1 MTDMIIAVR
10 NKLPEVPRGLFLVG
24 ENTGQTIRFDFD
36 DEWSDYSTKTA
47 RVCIGNT
54 RTDID
59 FTDNTVELPLIPS
72 SIRYIDV
79 GVYAGDLCTTAP
91 ARIRVIPSILGISA
105 GSGQYDPDSPN
116 VLPTATEVTLDD
128 LFRLNDV
135 SAGRWVKATV
145 RQLLEAAGAAP
156 QPSDDDPAANG
167 EASPGESDE
176 YSRADHVHPTDSALA
191 ERISD
196 IESKKD
202 VWDAKYGPDL
212 GYGTIPEEAL
222 DTSTRIKIARGGIA
236 LEGLAD
242 KVDKIEGKGL
252 STNDYDDAAKTKV
265 DAIPA
270 NPKYTDTVYDDTA
283 LVGRV
288 TAIENGA
295 VRHDISQD
303 ISDPDKATA
312 RTNIGAG
319 TYSKPSGGIPA
330 SDLASGVIPAASS
343 ATPQALGTAAAGSS
357 EDYSR
362 ADHVHD
368 FNADFKTALLQL
380 AAKVVYID
388 GDRQTYDALEAAL
401 THKAL
406 SSITAVFTQGGAT
419 IYDTDS
425 LDTLKQYLT
434 VTAHYSDNTDTV
446 LDDSA
451 YTLSGTLTAG
461 TSTITVSYGGKTTT
475 FTATVT
481 AMYAFYDYIN
491 YTGEYISNNS
501 SGVSRLIRTKKYADL
516 GSLKFDFDIMPN
528 AWPATEIGYG
538 ILGGQV
544 AAGNAN
550 QLSILGRIDVGRV
563 SAFSKGVAVLI
574 DGVPNMQAGSR
585 VHVNLNPGKVSPTTI
600 TADSLSATSAWGTYN
615 TVNCSIGY
623 FGKDMVEWQ
632 NTATITPNVAIGVL
646 KVYDLDNNLV
656 SEYKPC
662 KRATDDVIGIYD
674 TVTGTF
680 YTCATT
686 TYAKVGHT
694 NCVYAVGNWT

>member
-59 FTDNTVELPLIPS
+59 FIGNTVELPLIPS

-196 IESKKD
+196 IESQKD

-252 STNDYDDAAKTKV
+252 STNDYDNAAKTKV

-283 LVGRV
+283 LAGRV

-303 ISDPDKATA
+303 ISDSDKATA

-319 TYSKPSGGIPA
+319 TYSKPNGGIPA
-330 SDLASGVIPAASS
+330 SDLASGVIPAVPSASS

-357 EDYSR
+357 ADYSR
-362 ADHVHD
+362 ADHVH
-368 FNADFKTALLQL
+368 KKPTARDIGAI
-380 AAKVVYID
+380 AAPANTPSS
-388 GDRQTYDALEAAL
+388 GDVLTYDGIAWSAESAP
-401 THKAL
+401 TD
-406 SSITAVFTQGGAT
+406 
-419 IYDTDS
+419 IYWCT
-425 LDTLKQYLT
+425 
-434 VTAHYSDNTDTV
+434 
-446 LDDSA
+446 
-451 YTLSGTLTAG
+451 
-461 TSTITVSYGGKTTT
+461 YGTTT
-475 FTATVT
+475 NAEIETAYSAGKLVCVK
-481 AMYAFYDYIN
+481 YD
-491 YTGEYISNNS
+491 
-501 SGVSRLIRTKKYADL
+501 
-516 GSLKFDFDIMPN
+516 
-528 AWPATEIGYG
+528 
-538 ILGGQV
+538 
-544 AAGNAN
+544 
-550 QLSILGRIDVGRV
+550 GRVYVLVGR
-563 SAFSKGVAVLI
+563 G
-574 DGVPNMQAGSR
+574 
-585 VHVNLNPGKVSPTTI
+585 
-600 TADSLSATSAWGTYN
+600 SATSHSFSIPYYVSTPAIYS
-615 TVNCSIGY
+615 VHCSGNVWNASSKILIGAPSSPST
-623 FGKDMVEWQ
+623 GD
-632 NTATITPNVAIGVL
+632 TL
-646 KVYDLDNNLV
+646 VYDGSAWVAQNNAPKYTTLTL
-656 SEYKPC
+656 
-662 KRATDDVIGIYD
+662 ATSDWETSGNDYVCSK
-674 TVTGTF
+674 TVTGMTATSIVWLAYSDTETEFTEAQSANTLTF
-680 YTCATT
+680 TVSSLPAAAITVNVAFMEGSAT
-686 TYAKVGHT
+686 
-694 NCVYAVGNWT
+694 